1 MSYVVF
7 ARKWR
12 PQSFDDVIGQE
23 QVTTTLKNA
32 ITAHRLAHAY
42 IFAGPRGVGK
52 TSTARILA
60 KSLNCQTGPAI
71 IPCNKCVSCV
81 EITEAR
87 SLDVIEID
95 GASNRGIDDIRA
107 LRENVKFSPA
117 RGKYKIYIIDEVH
130 QITTDGFSALLKTLE
145 EPPTHVKF
153 IFATTQPKKILST
166 IISRCHFLEFKRI
179 SNLKIIEQL
188 KQIAA
193 SENLKVEE
201 AVFLA
206 LAKASDGSLRDA
218 ESMLDELVSFAQGD
232 IGLKDVHSILGVV
245 EQEYLLELLN
255 KVIKKDTAGL
265 LEFLDELIEQG
276 KDLNQLLVN
285 LIEHYRNL
293 MIAKAAVSN
302 QEKLL
307 DLPRELCQVIAKQAK
322 EISFENIF
330 LGFDAL
336 LGAQEA
342 ARYMDSLRIPL
353 EIALVKLSSQGK
365 DYGALK
371 GASSA
376 PEKRDIP
383 LNPPRDKQ
391 NITQNPHLGAPAD
404 LTPPRLPATSPRGEP
419 LSRGR
424 FLTAAVKPKEASC
437 RGERPFAP
445 VPIQPEPNRQDD
457 IELDLERVKGL
468 WPQFVERL
476 TKVKVSA
483 AHYLE
488 EGSPFKTS
496 GSILTIGFPQRA
508 GFHKESLEGK
518 ENHLLLEK
526 IWKELLKRDI
536 KIHFAVTKE
545 EKKADPAAPGENEPD
560 DPFLKSA
567 LNTFNGRI
575 VRKS

>member
-12 PQSFDDVIGQE
+12 PQSFDDVVGQD

-60 KSLNCQTGPAI
+60 KSLNCQKGPAV

-107 LRENVKFSPA
+107 LRENVKFSPVQ
-117 RGKYKIYIIDEVH
+117 GKFKIYIIDEVH
-130 QITTDGFSALLKTLE
+130 QITSEGFNALLKTLE
-145 EPPTHVKF
+145 EPPAHVKF

-166 IISRCHFLEFKRI
+166 IISRCQFLEFKRI
-179 SNLKIIEQL
+179 TNLKIIEQL
-188 KQIAA
+188 KRIAA

-232 IGLKDVHSILGVV
+232 IGLKDAHSILGVL
-245 EQEYLLELLN
+245 EQEYLLELVN
-255 KVIKKDTAGL
+255 KIIKKDTAGL

-276 KDLNQLLVN
+276 KDINQLLVN

-293 MIAKAAVSN
+293 MITKAAVSN

-307 DLPRELCQVIAKQAK
+307 DLPRELCQLIAGQAR
-322 EISFENIF
+322 EISLENIF
-330 LGFDAL
+330 LGFNAL
-336 LGAQEA
+336 LGAQET

-365 DYGALK
+365 DCKAPARLVDSSQLTVDSKKTPLREPSAVNRGPDRAADKLVDSSQLTVYSSSPKARQPQMTNNVEK
-371 GASSA
+371 ASS
-376 PEKRDIP
+376 
-383 LNPPRDKQ
+383 
-391 NITQNPHLGAPAD
+391 
-404 LTPPRLPATSPRGEP
+404 
-419 LSRGR
+419 
-424 FLTAAVKPKEASC
+424 C
-437 RGERPFAP
+437 
-445 VPIQPEPNRQDD
+445 QPSTVNCELKD
-457 IELDLERVKGL
+457 LDLEKVKEL
-468 WPQFVERL
+468 WPRFVEHL

-488 EGSPFKTS
+488 EGSPCKAS
-496 GSILTIGFPQRA
+496 GSVLTIGFPQRA

-518 ENHLLLEK
+518 ENHILLEK
-526 IWKELLKRDI
+526 IWKELLKQDI
-536 KIHFAVTKE
+536 KINFAVTKE
-545 EKKADPAAPGENEPD
+545 EKKPVSGSPGENEHD
-560 DPFLKSA
+560 DQLLKST
-567 LNTFNGRI
+567 LDTFNGRI

>member
-60 KSLNCQTGPAI
+60 KSLNCQKGPAV

-95 GASNRGIDDIRA
+95 GASNSGIDDIRA
-107 LRENVKFSPA
+107 LRENVKFSPVQ
-117 RGKYKIYIIDEVH
+117 GKFKIYIIDEVH
-130 QITTDGFSALLKTLE
+130 QITSEGFNALLKTLE

-166 IISRCHFLEFKRI
+166 IISRCQFLEFKRI
-179 SNLKIIEQL
+179 TNLKIIEQL
-188 KQIAA
+188 KRIAA

-232 IGLKDVHSILGVV
+232 IGLKDAHSILGVL
-245 EQEYLLELLN
+245 EQEYLLELVN
-255 KVIKKDTAGL
+255 KIIKKDTAGL

-276 KDLNQLLVN
+276 KDINQLLVN

-293 MIAKAAVSN
+293 MITKAAVSN

-307 DLPRELCQVIAKQAK
+307 DLPRELCQLISKQAK
-322 EISFENIF
+322 EISLENIF
-330 LGFDAL
+330 LGFNAL
-336 LGAQEA
+336 LGAQET

-365 DYGALK
+365 DCK
-371 GASSA
+371 
-376 PEKRDIP
+376 
-383 LNPPRDKQ
+383 
-391 NITQNPHLGAPAD
+391 APARLVD
-404 LTPPRLPATSPRGEP
+404 SSQLTVDSKKTPLREPSAVNRWPDRAADKLVDSSQLTVYSSSPKARQPQMTNNVEKD
-419 LSRGR
+419 S
-424 FLTAAVKPKEASC
+424 SC
-437 RGERPFAP
+437 
-445 VPIQPEPNRQDD
+445 QPSTVNCELKD
-457 IELDLERVKGL
+457 LDLE
-468 WPQFVERL
+468 
-476 TKVKVSA
+476 KV
-483 AHYLE
+483 
-488 EGSPFKTS
+488 
-496 GSILTIGFPQRA
+496 R
-508 GFHKESLEGK
+508 
-518 ENHLLLEK
+518 
-526 IWKELLKRDI
+526 ELR
-536 KIHFAVTKE
+536 
-545 EKKADPAAPGENEPD
+545 
-560 DPFLKSA
+560 
-567 LNTFNGRI
+567 
-575 VRKS
+575 

>member
-12 PQSFDDVIGQE
+12 PQSFDDVVGQD

-32 ITAHRLAHAY
+32 ITAGRLAHAY

-60 KSLNCQTGPAI
+60 KSLNCQKGPAV

-107 LRENVKFSPA
+107 LRENVKFSPVQ
-117 RGKYKIYIIDEVH
+117 GKFKIYIIDEVH
-130 QITTDGFSALLKTLE
+130 QITSEGFNALLKTLE
-145 EPPTHVKF
+145 EPPAHVKF

-166 IISRCHFLEFKRI
+166 IISRCQFLEFKRI
-179 SNLKIIEQL
+179 TNLKIIEQL
-188 KQIAA
+188 KQIST

-232 IGLKDVHSILGVV
+232 IGLKDAHSILGVL
-245 EQEYLLELLN
+245 EQEYLLELVN
-255 KVIKKDTAGL
+255 KIIKNDTAGL

-293 MIAKAAVSN
+293 MIVKAAVSN

-307 DLPRELCQVIAKQAK
+307 DLPRELCQLIAGQAR
-322 EISFENIF
+322 EISLENIF
-330 LGFDAL
+330 LGFNAL
-336 LGAQEA
+336 LGAQET

-353 EIALVKLSSQGK
+353 EIALVKLSSQVK
-365 DYGALK
+365 DCK
-371 GASSA
+371 
-376 PEKRDIP
+376 
-383 LNPPRDKQ
+383 
-391 NITQNPHLGAPAD
+391 APARLVD
-404 LTPPRLPATSPRGEP
+404 SSQLTVDSKKTPLHEPSVVNRRLDCAEAKLVDSSQLTVHSPRTTVNSPRTTDSSSQVTDNSKKVSFREP
-419 LSRGR
+419 STVNCELH
-424 FLTAAVKPKEASC
+424 
-437 RGERPFAP
+437 
-445 VPIQPEPNRQDD
+445 
-457 IELDLERVKGL
+457 ELDLEKVKGL

-488 EGSPFKTS
+488 EGSPCKTS
-496 GSILTIGFPQRA
+496 GSVLTIGFPPRA

-518 ENHLLLEK
+518 ENHILLEK
-526 IWKELLKRDI
+526 IWKELLKQDI
-536 KIHFAVTKE
+536 KINFAVTKE
-545 EKKADPAAPGENEPD
+545 EKKPVSDSTGENEHD
-560 DPFLKSA
+560 DHLLKST

>member
-12 PQSFDDVIGQE
+12 PQSFDDVVGQD

-60 KSLNCQTGPAI
+60 KSLNCQKGPAV

-107 LRENVKFSPA
+107 LRENVKFSPVQ
-117 RGKYKIYIIDEVH
+117 GKFKIYIIDEVH
-130 QITTDGFSALLKTLE
+130 QITSEGFNALLKTLE
-145 EPPTHVKF
+145 EPPAHVKF

-166 IISRCHFLEFKRI
+166 IISRCQFLEFKRI
-179 SNLKIIEQL
+179 TNLKIIEQL
-188 KQIAA
+188 KRIAA

-232 IGLKDVHSILGVV
+232 IGLKDAHSILGVL
-245 EQEYLLELLN
+245 EQEYLLELVN
-255 KVIKKDTAGL
+255 KIIKKDTAGL

-276 KDLNQLLVN
+276 KDINQLLVN

-293 MIAKAAVSN
+293 MITKAAVSN

-307 DLPRELCQVIAKQAK
+307 DLPRELCQLIAGQAR
-322 EISFENIF
+322 EISLENIF
-330 LGFDAL
+330 LGFNAL
-336 LGAQEA
+336 LGAQET

-365 DYGALK
+365 DCKAPARLVDSSQLTVDSKKTPLREPSAVNRGPDRAADKLVDSSQLTVYSSSPKARQPQMTNNVEK
-371 GASSA
+371 ASS
-376 PEKRDIP
+376 
-383 LNPPRDKQ
+383 
-391 NITQNPHLGAPAD
+391 
-404 LTPPRLPATSPRGEP
+404 
-419 LSRGR
+419 
-424 FLTAAVKPKEASC
+424 C
-437 RGERPFAP
+437 
-445 VPIQPEPNRQDD
+445 QPSTVNCELKD
-457 IELDLERVKGL
+457 LDLEKVKEL
-468 WPQFVERL
+468 WPRFVEHL

-488 EGSPFKTS
+488 EGSPCKAS
-496 GSILTIGFPQRA
+496 GSVLTIGFPQRA
-508 GFHKESLEGK
+508 GFHKESLESK
-518 ENHLLLEK
+518 ENHILLEK
-526 IWKELLKRDI
+526 IWKELLKQDI
-536 KIHFAVTKE
+536 KINFAVTKE
-545 EKKADPAAPGENEPD
+545 EKKPVSGSPGENEHD
-560 DPFLKSA
+560 DQLLKST
-567 LNTFNGRI
+567 LDTFNGRI

>member
-12 PQSFDDVIGQE
+12 PQSFDDVVGQD

-60 KSLNCQTGPAI
+60 KSLNCQKGPAV

-107 LRENVKFSPA
+107 LRENVKFSPVQ
-117 RGKYKIYIIDEVH
+117 GKFKIYIIDEVH
-130 QITTDGFSALLKTLE
+130 QITSEGFNALLKTLE
-145 EPPTHVKF
+145 EPPAHVKF

-166 IISRCHFLEFKRI
+166 IISRCQFLEFKRI
-179 SNLKIIEQL
+179 TNLKIIEQL
-188 KQIAA
+188 KRIAA

-232 IGLKDVHSILGVV
+232 IGLKDAHSILGVL
-245 EQEYLLELLN
+245 EQEYLLELVN
-255 KVIKKDTAGL
+255 KIIKKDTAGL

-276 KDLNQLLVN
+276 KDINQLLVN

-307 DLPRELCQVIAKQAK
+307 DLPRELCQLISAQAR
-322 EISFENIF
+322 EISLENIL
-330 LGFDAL
+330 LGFNAL
-336 LGAQEA
+336 LGAQET

-371 GASSA
+371 SASVV

-383 LNPPRDKQ
+383 LSPPRNSQ
-391 NITQNPHLGAPAD
+391 SLARNPHLRAPVD
-404 LTPPRLPATSPRGEP
+404 LTPPHLPAASPRGEP
-419 LSRGR
+419 LSRGG
-424 FLTAAVKPKEASC
+424 FLTAAVKPKETP
-437 RGERPFAP
+437 ENKPL
-445 VPIQPEPNRQDD
+445 PIQPEHKLREDSD
-457 IELDLERVKGL
+457 LDLERVKEL
-468 WPQFVERL
+468 WPRFVEHL

-488 EGSPFKTS
+488 EGSPCKAS
-496 GSILTIGFPQRA
+496 GSVLTIGFPQRA

-518 ENHLLLEK
+518 ENHILLEK
-526 IWKELLKRDI
+526 IWKELLKQDI
-536 KIHFAVTKE
+536 KINFAVTKE
-545 EKKADPAAPGENEPD
+545 EKKTVSDSPGENEHD
-560 DPFLKSA
+560 DHLLKST
-567 LNTFNGRI
+567 LDTFNGRI

>member
-12 PQSFDDVIGQE
+12 PQSFDDVVGQD

-60 KSLNCQTGPAI
+60 KSLNCQKGPAV

-107 LRENVKFSPA
+107 LRENVKFSPVQ
-117 RGKYKIYIIDEVH
+117 GKFKIYIIDEVH
-130 QITTDGFSALLKTLE
+130 QITSEGFNALLKTLE
-145 EPPTHVKF
+145 EPPAHVKF

-166 IISRCHFLEFKRI
+166 IISRCQFLEFKRI
-179 SNLKIIEQL
+179 TNLKIIEQL
-188 KQIAA
+188 KRIAA

-218 ESMLDELVSFAQGD
+218 ESMLDELVSFAQGN
-232 IGLKDVHSILGVV
+232 IGLKDAHSILGVL
-245 EQEYLLELLN
+245 EQEYLLELVN
-255 KVIKKDTAGL
+255 KIIKKDTAGL

-276 KDLNQLLVN
+276 KDINQLLVN

-293 MIAKAAVSN
+293 MITKAAVSN

-307 DLPRELCQVIAKQAK
+307 DLPRELCQLIAGQAR
-322 EISFENIF
+322 EISLENIF
-330 LGFDAL
+330 LGFNAL
-336 LGAQEA
+336 LGAQET

-365 DYGALK
+365 DCKAPATLVHSSQFTVHSKKMPLREPSAVNRGPDRAADKLVDSSQLTVYSSSPKARQPQMTNNVEK
-371 GASSA
+371 ASS
-376 PEKRDIP
+376 
-383 LNPPRDKQ
+383 
-391 NITQNPHLGAPAD
+391 
-404 LTPPRLPATSPRGEP
+404 
-419 LSRGR
+419 
-424 FLTAAVKPKEASC
+424 C
-437 RGERPFAP
+437 
-445 VPIQPEPNRQDD
+445 QPSTVNCELKD
-457 IELDLERVKGL
+457 LDLEKVREL
-468 WPQFVERL
+468 WPRFVEHL

-488 EGSPFKTS
+488 EGSPCKAS
-496 GSILTIGFPQRA
+496 GSVLTIGFPQRA
-508 GFHKESLEGK
+508 GFHKESLESK
-518 ENHLLLEK
+518 ENHILLEK
-526 IWKELLKRDI
+526 IWKELLKQDI
-536 KIHFAVTKE
+536 KINFAVTKE
-545 EKKADPAAPGENEPD
+545 EKKPVSGSPGENEHD
-560 DPFLKSA
+560 DQLLKST
-567 LNTFNGRI
+567 LDTFNGRI